1 MGEGVQKFTH
11 LSASSITSFVQRR
24 SVWWAERVM
33 GQRLPVSP
41 AMIRGNAV
49 ETGVRFAL
57 LGDDIDAS
65 VKRALD
71 QYEADCTREKLIDL
85 DGKIAKE
92 RDVIAPSIELAVEA
106 LAGFGVPKYDDNG
119 RQQKVSIFCR
129 YGDSEDDRIE
139 VIGFLDFVF
148 DGLIVDLKSTGRMP
162 STMSWG
168 HQVQRAIYA
177 RATGL
182 PVKFCYCSPKK
193 VELKEDGDIDV
204 ILASIKQAVR
214 AMDAVLRL
222 DVEQQRLLCLPD
234 PDDFIWT
241 GQEETRRQLFGV

>member
-1 MGEGVQKFTH
+1 MSQGVQRFTH

-24 SVWWAERVM
+24 SVWWAERIAGVK
-33 GQRLPVSP
+33 LPVSP

-57 LGDDIDAS
+57 LGDDIDSAI
-65 VKRALD
+65 KRAVD
-71 QYEADCTREKLIDL
+71 QYDADCTREKLLDL
-85 DGKIAKE
+85 DGKVAKE
-92 RDVIAPSIELAVEA
+92 REVIAPSVELAVDA
-106 LAGFGVPKYDDNG
+106 LAGFGVPKYEANG
-119 RQQKVSIFCR
+119 KQQKVSIFCR
-129 YGDSEDDRIE
+129 YGDDEADRIE

-148 DGLIVDLKSTGRMP
+148 EGLIVDLKSTGRMP

-182 PVKFCYCSPKK
+182 PVRFAYVTPKK
-193 VELKEDGDIDV
+193 IELKEDGDIDAV
-204 ILASIKQAVR
+204 LASIKQAVR

-222 DVEQQRLLCLPD
+222 DTDQQRLLCLPD
-234 PDDFIWT
+234 PDDFFWT
-241 GQEETRRQLFGV
+241 GNEATRREIYGL